1 MRRQMANV
9 KVGDGELVGD
19 VVGDDRRMQDRR
31 LFKQRDANATHA
43 AISSQK
49 ENAPRLVQTAT
60 KLNQTTTKHYQTQHN

>member
-19 VVGDDRRMQDRR
+19 VVGVGGQDRR

-49 ENAPRLVQTAT
+49 ENATRLVQTAT